1 MDPKICPYLG
11 LTDDP
16 TSNKDFPYEGNT
28 CYRAKRPTA
37 VALTHQRSYCLCDE
51 HTHCPGYTNGWTGG
65 FPKSLRAYPPTYER
79 VLKNKLAWGV
89 FAVILLVS
97 AYLVFSQ
104 QINAMVNNLGRTEVS
119 QLTGSQ
125 STENL
130 ESTSMPNEPTQ
141 TASGQSIPTSTS
153 GSGLAGDTGGS
164 TTGDDIGDSAASE
177 YAGAISNSTSAGAI
191 AVTPTPTFTSLPP
204 EVPSETTKKEPY
216 MVEVVANAL
225 NIRSEPIYKADGSNI
240 LERLVKGEIIEVI
253 DEEKGWLLT
262 EKGWIFKAYTKKVRD

>member
-51 HTHCPGYTNGWTGG
+51 HTHCPGYTNGWEGG

-79 VLKNKLAWGV
+79 ILKSKLAWGV
-89 FAVILLVS
+89 FAVVLLVS
-97 AYLVFSQ
+97 AYLIFSQ
-104 QINAMVNNLGRTEVS
+104 QINAMVNNLGSREVS

-130 ESTSMPNEPTQ
+130 ESTSIPNGPTR
-141 TASGQSIPTSTS
+141 TASLQPIPTSTS
-153 GSGLAGDTGGS
+153 ASVLAGNTGGS
-164 TTGDDIGDSAASE
+164 TTGDDVGDSPTSE
-177 YAGAISNSTSAGAI
+177 DGGAISNSTSAGAVT
-191 AVTPTPTFTSLPP
+191 VTPTPTFTSTTTETRSQAT
-204 EVPSETTKKEPY
+204 EVEPY
-216 MVEVVANAL
+216 FVEVITTAL

-240 LERLVKGEIIEVI
+240 LERLVQGEIVEVF
-253 DEEKGWLLT
+253 DEQKGWLLT
-262 EKGWIFKAYTKKVRD
+262 EKGWIFKAYTRKIVD